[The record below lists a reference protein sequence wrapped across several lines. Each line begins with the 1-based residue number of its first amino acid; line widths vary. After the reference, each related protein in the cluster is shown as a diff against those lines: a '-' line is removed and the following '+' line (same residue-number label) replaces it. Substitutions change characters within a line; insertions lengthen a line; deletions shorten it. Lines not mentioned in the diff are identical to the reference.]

1 MVGGTLRMTKFIG
14 KILEFDGT
22 AANVEGTWIKT
33 TKKAGEFI
41 GRRVGQDAYIDINAY
56 NQIGFTDDPSKHPG
70 TQRFSDITPVKVEA
84 QASYPT
90 PTSSFDLTPKDKLIL
105 WQNQMARAVEI
116 IQMSGI
122 AESLTP
128 DAIMMVVL
136 DMTTKLMEK
145 SIEKVAT
152 GRIKGVGGD

>member
-1 MVGGTLRMTKFIG
+1 MTKFIG

-70 TQRFSDITPVKVEA
+70 TPRFTETEPDTEQVPDMRSVTR
-84 QASYPT
+84 PT